1 MDRPGFVVKLHLLTF
16 SGNNTRFHRNS
27 SDECFMAYD
36 FERAIERLRG
46 KTAMVAKRYRVAID
60 QRDAARRDVKRLED
74 ELLHKDREIKEL
86 KMKIE
91 YLSVVT
97 SARPSADEMKRS
109 RAMLSELV
117 REIDQCISDL
127 QS

>member
-1 MDRPGFVVKLHLLTF
+1 
-16 SGNNTRFHRNS
+16 
-27 SDECFMAYD
+27 MAYD

-60 QRDAARRDVKRLED
+60 QRDAARRDMKRLED

>member
-1 MDRPGFVVKLHLLTF
+1 
-16 SGNNTRFHRNS
+16 
-27 SDECFMAYD
+27 MAYD

-46 KTAMVAKRYRVAID
+46 KTAMVEKRYRVAID
-60 QRDAARRDVKRLED
+60 HRDAARRDVKRLED

-97 SARPSADEMKRS
+97 SARPSADAIRRR
-109 RAMLSELV
+109 RAMRSELV
-117 REIDQCISDL
+117 REEDAGISVL
-127 QS
+127 QSCRLM

>member
-1 MDRPGFVVKLHLLTF
+1 
-16 SGNNTRFHRNS
+16 
-27 SDECFMAYD
+27 MAYD

-46 KTAMVAKRYRVAID
+46 KAAMVAKRYQIAIE
-60 QRDAARRDVKRLED
+60 QRDAARDEIKRLED
-74 ELLHKDREIKEL
+74 ELSVKDREIREL
-86 KMKIE
+86 KLKIE

-97 SARPSADEMKRS
+97 SARPGADEMKRS

>member
-1 MDRPGFVVKLHLLTF
+1 
-16 SGNNTRFHRNS
+16 
-27 SDECFMAYD
+27 MAYD

-46 KTAMVAKRYRVAID
+46 KAAMVAKQYQIAVE
-60 QRDAARRDVKRLED
+60 QRDAARDEIKRLED
-74 ELLHKDREIKEL
+74 ELSFKDREIREL
-86 KMKIE
+86 KLKIE

-97 SARPSADEMKRS
+97 SARPGADEMKRS

>member
-1 MDRPGFVVKLHLLTF
+1 
-16 SGNNTRFHRNS
+16 
-27 SDECFMAYD
+27 MAYD

-86 KMKIE
+86 RRR
-91 YLSVVT
+91 V
-97 SARPSADEMKRS
+97 
-109 RAMLSELV
+109 RAPM
-117 REIDQCISDL
+117 R
-127 QS
+127 

>member
-1 MDRPGFVVKLHLLTF
+1 
-16 SGNNTRFHRNS
+16 
-27 SDECFMAYD
+27 
-36 FERAIERLRG
+36 
-46 KTAMVAKRYRVAID
+46 MVAKRYRVAID

-86 KMKIE
+86 NMKIE

>member
-1 MDRPGFVVKLHLLTF
+1 
-16 SGNNTRFHRNS
+16 
-27 SDECFMAYD
+27 MAYD

>member
-1 MDRPGFVVKLHLLTF
+1 
-16 SGNNTRFHRNS
+16 
-27 SDECFMAYD
+27 MAYD
-36 FERAIERLRG
+36 FERAIEKLRG
-46 KTAMVAKRYRVAID
+46 KAAMVAKRYRIAVE
-60 QRDAARRDVKRLED
+60 QRDAAREEIKRLED
-74 ELLHKDREIKEL
+74 ELSQKEREIKEL
-86 KMKIE
+86 KMKVE
-91 YLSVVT
+91 YLWIVT